1 MTGVYEE
8 HSEGRHM
15 QKQFEKSFD
24 IPINA
29 DVEAMA
35 SYITPN
41 HMLVVEIPLD
51 PNFQTR
57 SSSSSMDFLNVND
70 SLNNQ
75 RRLSFSLNKF
85 RTLNEQGLSTTGNQ
99 LSSGLIPPV
108 QPVRRTSISKTTTT
122 TTSTGST
129 ALSPEAIELLRNID
143 TTTTGTHSFSTV
155 KADRPVSNAGHHQIV
170 IDEPN
175 LPAPSI
181 KTSTIT
187 NAGKH

>member
-1 MTGVYEE
+1 
-8 HSEGRHM
+8 M

-51 PNFQTR
+51 SNFQAQ
-57 SSSSSMDFLNVND
+57 SPQMDLLNVND

-85 RTLNEQGLSTTGNQ
+85 RTLNEEGLLSTGNQ
-99 LSSGLIPPV
+99 VSSGLTPPS

-129 ALSPEAIELLRNID
+129 SLSPEAIELLRNID
-143 TTTTGTHSFSTV
+143 TTTSGTHSFSTV
-155 KADRPVSNAGHHQIV
+155 KTDRPVSNAGNHQIV

-187 NAGKH
+187 NAGKDASIIPIRLREG